1 MNTFA
6 KKRMFRKAGYIIC
19 VSWSMAVLSVCGQS
33 SYDKAVTQGLIF
45 QVQADSMLRLVEANV
60 LALATTPNEQKEDLK
75 NVITDFN
82 TQSIAFQKKADEW
95 FAKALEFEKN
105 TATVV
110 TNDSK
115 PNAEKTVNVTVDAV
129 VESTK
134 KPEIKKNQEFEFVI
148 MPQSPYSETNPIPID
163 NPLPDGVV
171 YKIQLG
177 AFSKPLATNT
187 FKGLSPISGERLPSG
202 ITKYYVGLFRR
213 FADAEDALRKVH
225 EYGFKESYIIAF
237 YNRKTIN
244 PERAKQLETNSF

>member
-1 MNTFA
+1 
-6 KKRMFRKAGYIIC
+6 
-19 VSWSMAVLSVCGQS
+19 
-33 SYDKAVTQGLIF
+33 
-45 QVQADSMLRLVEANV
+45 
-60 LALATTPNEQKEDLK
+60 
-75 NVITDFN
+75 
-82 TQSIAFQKKADEW
+82 
-95 FAKALEFEKN
+95 
-105 TATVV
+105 
-110 TNDSK
+110 
-115 PNAEKTVNVTVDAV
+115 
-129 VESTK
+129 
-134 KPEIKKNQEFEFVI
+134 

-237 YNRKTIN
+237 YNSKTIN